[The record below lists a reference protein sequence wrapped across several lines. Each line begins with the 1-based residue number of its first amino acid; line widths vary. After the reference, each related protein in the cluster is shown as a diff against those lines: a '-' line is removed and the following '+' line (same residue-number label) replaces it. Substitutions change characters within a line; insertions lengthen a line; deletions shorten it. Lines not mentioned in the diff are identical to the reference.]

1 MSDFGN
7 LAVGLVM
14 AGSFAIGATRR
25 LLERRRA
32 RHELESRPDL
42 ADLGDPEEG
51 SIVRVPGTV
60 RARQPREEGP
70 HPAVLVAP
78 ISGKPWVVY
87 RARVTS
93 SGSLVRGAAKP
104 RESFAMVP
112 FVLERDDGDAVAIE
126 GAHALLDLPDTL
138 SGPKTADDRDR
149 RAKFLL
155 LHGLSTS
162 AGGVYDEVVVEA
174 GMRVAVAGIVMK
186 DVGSLPDGEAGYR
199 DDAKPTLRL
208 AGDLAHP
215 LVIGAPDL
223 RP

>member
-14 AGSFAIGATRR
+14 AGSFAIGATRK

-32 RHELESRPDL
+32 RRELASRPDL
-42 ADLGDPEEG
+42 ADLEDPDEG
-51 SIVRVPGTV
+51 IVVRVTGTV
-60 RARQPREEGP
+60 RAAASDRAPE
-70 HPAVLVAP
+70 PAMLVAP
-78 ISGKPWVVY
+78 ISGKACVVY

-112 FVLERDDGDAVAIE
+112 FVLERSGSEPVAIE
-126 GAHALLDLPDTL
+126 GAHALLDLPNML
-138 SGPKTADDRDR
+138 ANPKTADDRER

-155 LHGLSTS
+155 LHGLPSS
-162 AGGVYDEVVVEA
+162 AGGAYEEVLVEE
-174 GMRVAVAGIVMK
+174 GMRVTIAGLVMK
-186 DVGSLPDGEAGYR
+186 DVGAQPDGEIGYR
-199 DDAKPTLRL
+199 DVKSTLRL

-215 LVIGAPDL
+215 LVIGEPDA